1 MKRNGEDMLRKTE
14 EGAVST
20 GAEAG
25 TATGGKAYDW
35 CVCVH
40 TTAIGVEVF
49 ICPSGLVR
57 ESAGVAIAIVV
68 GLDQGIGVAGDRVP
82 GAGIERGGEEVMRGK
97 GITLLA
103 VIRDLTAVVYQV

>member
-40 TTAIGVEVF
+40 IAIGVEVF

-68 GLDQGIGVAGDRVP
+68 GLDQGIEVAGDRVP
-82 GAGIERGGEEVMRGK
+82 GAEIERGGEEVMRGK

-103 VIRDLTAVVYQV
+103 VLHDLTAVVYQV

>member
-35 CVCVH
+35 CVCVY
-40 TTAIGVEVF
+40 IL
-49 ICPSGLVR
+49 PLVLK
-57 ESAGVAIAIVV
+57 SLSVHQVSF
-68 GLDQGIGVAGDRVP
+68 
-82 GAGIERGGEEVMRGK
+82 ER
-97 GITLLA
+97 A
-103 VIRDLTAVVYQV
+103 QASP